1 MFSESHI
8 ATGKW
13 ECDEEQVFI
22 ADFPNWNFPNKTH
35 QTNPK
40 LLVKAVNAWV
50 RSAFGNVYL
59 ILFSQ
64 LQMDCAKFD
73 ISLEEESW
81 IGKKSPPS
89 FAFII
94 AKKLML
100 YHLNHFIS
108 SETWLS
114 YYCRITKRLHR
125 YQLSPMI
132 LVSVSIDNVATP
144 IVALLSGYLQ
154 HKLGPK
160 VPSISCCCCR
170 FCCWGCC

>member
-1 MFSESHI
+1 M
-8 ATGKW
+8 TK
-13 ECDEEQVFI
+13 
-22 ADFPNWNFPNKTH
+22 PTKPKPPH
-35 QTNPK
+35 QTNQSNPK

-114 YYCRITKRLHR
+114 YYKEIAPLSTISHDSCLSEHR
-125 YQLSPMI
+125 QCCNTYRCSSLWLS
-132 LVSVSIDNVATP
+132 ATQARTEGA
-144 IVALLSGYLQ
+144 IN
-154 HKLGPK
+154 
-160 VPSISCCCCR
+160 
-170 FCCWGCC
+170 